1 MPTSEQY
8 SRHDASYNNIPQE
21 SSHGKKVT
29 PSHIGSSL
37 HNVAYHSQR
46 QIYCYQYLITSIIA
60 TSITEL
66 QIILLSDLYT

>member
-1 MPTSEQY
+1 MCVRDCVKEIVCVCVYVNQSTC
-8 SRHDASYNNIPQE
+8 IPFC
-21 SSHGKKVT
+21 